1 MKTTPA
7 ELEERLK
14 ADRLQKYMMDCQ
26 KTISK
31 PISFSGIGVHTGNR
45 SAVTFRPAPEN
56 FGIRFRRIDLPGVPE
71 VPASIDKVSG
81 TMRGTT
87 ISEGDVKVH
96 TVEHVLA
103 ALVAF
108 GIDNLIIEMDS
119 NEPPVGD
126 GSALPFVEMI
136 QKGGVQN
143 QNAPKKELVIREPI
157 WVNEPDV
164 TLVALPYSHFRV
176 SYTVLFPQN
185 RVGLDSQY
193 LDIEV
198 NQDQFVEEIAPART
212 FCFFREVEA
221 LMDQGLIKGGSL
233 ENAVVIG
240 DEAILS
246 KEKLRFPNEFVRHK
260 VLDIIGDLSLLGSRL
275 RAHVIAI
282 RSGHQHNIKLAR
294 ALSNY
299 AKKIEAQTLPFGFGP
314 GDGAK
319 VLNINEIKKILPHR
333 YPFLLVDRILDI
345 EEDKKIIGIK
355 NVTANE
361 EFFNGHFPQQP
372 VMPGV
377 LIIEAIAQVAGVMML
392 RKVENQGRLAYFTN
406 IDNARFRRMV
416 VPGDQ
421 LRLEVELVKVR
432 SRVGKVH
439 GVAYVGT
446 EVAAEA
452 DLMFAIGE

>member
-1 MKTTPA
+1 MQ
-7 ELEERLK
+7 L
-14 ADRLQKYMMDCQ
+14 Q
-26 KTISK
+26 KTIQK
-31 PISFSGIGVHTGNR
+31 PASFSGIGVHTGNR
-45 SAVTFRPAPEN
+45 CTVTFRPAPEN

-71 VPASIDKVSG
+71 IAADVHKVSG

-103 ALVAF
+103 ALNCY
-108 GIDNLIIEMDS
+108 GIDNLIIEMDA

-126 GSALPFVEMI
+126 GSSLPFVKMI
-136 QKGGVQN
+136 QDSGVLT
-143 QNAPKKELVIREPI
+143 QNAQQKELIIREPI
-157 WVNEPDV
+157 WVDEPDV
-164 TLVALPYSHFRV
+164 TLVALPSSRFRV
-176 SYTVLFPQN
+176 SYTIQFPEN
-185 RVGLDSQY
+185 KVGLDSQY
-193 LDIEV
+193 LSLDISQESFTE
-198 NQDQFVEEIAPART
+198 QIAPART

-233 ENAVVIG
+233 ENAIVIG
-240 DEAILS
+240 DEGIIS
-246 KEKLRFPNEFVRHK
+246 KESLRFPNEFVRHK
-260 VLDIIGDLSLLGSRL
+260 MLDIIGDLFLLGCRL

-282 RSGHQHNIKLAR
+282 CSGHKHNIKLAR
-294 ALSNY
+294 ALASY
-299 AKKIEAQTLPFGFGP
+299 AKKLEAQTLPLGFGP
-314 GDGAK
+314 EEGK
-319 VLNINEIKKILPHR
+319 VLNINEIKQILPHR

-345 EEDKKIIGIK
+345 EEDKKIVGLK

-377 LIIEAIAQVAGVMML
+377 LIVEALAQVAGVMML
-392 RKVENQGRLAYFTN
+392 RKVENHGHLAYFTA

-421 LRLEVELVKVR
+421 LRLEVTPVKIR

-439 GVAYVGT
+439 GTAYVGN
-446 EVAAEA
+446 EVVAEA
-452 DLMFAIGE
+452 DLMFAIGEA

>member
-1 MKTTPA
+1 M
-7 ELEERLK
+7 EL
-14 ADRLQKYMMDCQ
+14 Q
-26 KTISK
+26 KTIAK
-31 PISFSGIGVHTGNR
+31 PASFSGIGVHTGNR
-45 SAVTFRPAPEN
+45 SKVTFRPAPDN

-71 VPASIDKVSG
+71 IPAHVDKVTG

-87 ISEGDVKVH
+87 ISEGDVKIH
-96 TVEHVLA
+96 TVEHVLS
-103 ALVAF
+103 ALVGF
-108 GIDNLIIEMDS
+108 GIDNLIIEMDA

-126 GSALPFVEMI
+126 GSSLPFVEMI
-136 QKGGVQN
+136 QKVGVQT
-143 QNAPKKELVIREPI
+143 QRAPKKELIIREPI
-157 WVNEPDV
+157 WVSEPDV
-164 TLVALPYSHFRV
+164 TLVAIPDSQFTI
-176 SYTVLFPQN
+176 SYTVQFPPN
-185 RVGLDSQY
+185 RVGLDSQF
-193 LDIEV
+193 LDVAVTQE
-198 NQDQFVEEIAPART
+198 NFEKEIAGART
-212 FCFFREVEA
+212 FCFFREVEQ

-246 KEKLRFPNEFVRHK
+246 KEALRWPNEFVRHK
-260 VLDIIGDLSLLGSRL
+260 ILDLIGDLSLVGARL

-282 RSGHQHNIKLAR
+282 RSGHQNNIKLAR
-294 ALSNY
+294 ALASY
-299 AKKIEAQTLPFGFGP
+299 AKKLEAQTLPLGFGI

-345 EEDKKIIGIK
+345 EEDKKIIGVK

-377 LIIEAIAQVAGVMML
+377 LIIEALAQVAGVMML

-421 LRLEVELVKVR
+421 LRLEVEPLKIR

-439 GVAYVGT
+439 GIAYVGN

-452 DLMFAIGE
+452 DLMFAIGEN

>member
-1 MKTTPA
+1 M
-7 ELEERLK
+7 EL
-14 ADRLQKYMMDCQ
+14 Q
-26 KTISK
+26 KTIKK
-31 PISFSGIGVHTGNR
+31 PVSFAGIGVHTGNR
-45 SAVTFRPAPEN
+45 CTVTFRPAPED

-71 VPASIDKVSG
+71 VAADVNKVVG

-103 ALVAF
+103 TLSCY
-108 GIDNLIIEMDS
+108 GIDNLIIEMDA

-126 GSALPFVEMI
+126 GSSLPFVKMLQDAGI
-136 QKGGVQN
+136 VTQKAVQR
-143 QNAPKKELVIREPI
+143 ELIIREPI
-157 WVNEPDV
+157 WVDEPEV
-164 TLVALPYSHFRV
+164 TLVALPASRFSV
-176 SYTVLFPQN
+176 SYTIQFPEN

-193 LDIEV
+193 LTLGITEES
-198 NQDQFVEEIAPART
+198 FTKEIAPART

-233 ENAVVIG
+233 ENAIVIG
-240 DEAILS
+240 DEGIIS
-246 KEKLRFPNEFVRHK
+246 KESLRFPNEFVRHK
-260 VLDIIGDLSLLGSRL
+260 MLDIIGDLFLLGYRL

-282 RSGHQHNIKLAR
+282 CSGHKHNIRLAR
-294 ALSNY
+294 AISEY
-299 AKKIEAQTLPFGFGP
+299 AKKIEAQTLPLGIGVETES
-314 GDGAK
+314 K

-333 YPFLLVDRILDI
+333 YPFLLVDRIINI
-345 EEDKKIIGIK
+345 EEDKKIVGLK

-377 LIIEAIAQVAGVMML
+377 LIIEALAQVAGVMML
-392 RKVENQGRLAYFTN
+392 RKVEHQGHLAYFTAIN
-406 IDNARFRRMV
+406 NAKFRRMV

-421 LRLEVELVKVR
+421 LRLEVVPVKVR

-439 GVAYVGT
+439 GIAYVGD
-446 EVAAEA
+446 EIAAEA
-452 DLMFAIGE
+452 DLMFAIGD